1 MWPPCIKIYLKPSET
16 KDPDKGSSDFRDL
29 LIFSS
34 AKSSKMR
41 KRENPL
47 GFSLGIIRCSFCI
60 KIWPIF

>member
-41 KRENPL
+41 KRERFWDNPL
-47 GFSLGIIRCSFCI
+47 
-60 KIWPIF
+60 